1 MSNRRSRFLGI
12 AMLTLAAVIW
22 GLAFSAQ
29 KSAMDFMGPFTCN
42 SVRYLIG
49 AAFLFLI
56 TVCRN
61 ALVHKPLLPHITRIE
76 WIAGGVVGFFLFMAS
91 SLQQIGIEGGDA
103 GSAAFLTALYI
114 VIVPALGVL
123 LGRRPGAAVW
133 CGIVVALLGA
143 YLLTVVGSSTAAE
156 EISSFGSFFSA
167 IGASRFR
174 IARADL
180 LVILC
185 AVVFSFHILSI
196 DRFSG
201 RVDGLHLSML
211 QFLTVGVLGLPLMGA
226 IEAPHIS
233 EIVDGILPLLYLA
246 LLSSGVAYTLQVLGQ
261 ARLEPAL
268 ASVIM
273 SLESVFGVIGGVLIL
288 GERMNPAEIVGCVL
302 VFIAVIVAQL
312 DDVLRAALTKQKRKH
327 HK

>member
-1 MSNRRSRFLGI
+1 MSNRSSRFLGI

-29 KSAMDFMGPFTCN
+29 KSAMDYMGPFTCN

-61 ALVHKPLLPHITRIE
+61 AMMHKPLLPRITPIE
-76 WIAGGVVGFFLFMAS
+76 WIAGGVVGLFLFIAS
-91 SLQQIGIEGGDA
+91 SLQQVGIEGGDA

-114 VIVPALGVL
+114 VIVPLIGTF
-123 LGRRPGAAVW
+123 LGRRPGIAVW

-143 YLLTVVGSSTAAE
+143 YLLTVVGGSASADG
-156 EISSFGSFFSA
+156 ISSLGSFFSA
-167 IGASRFR
+167 IGESRFR

-180 LVILC
+180 LVLLC

-196 DRFSG
+196 DHFSG

-211 QFLTVGVLGLPLMGA
+211 QFLTVGVLGMPLMLA
-226 IEAPHIS
+226 IETPHIS
-233 EIVDGILPLLYLA
+233 EIAGGILPLLYLA
-246 LLSSGVAYTLQVLGQ
+246 LLSSGIAYTLQVLGQ
-261 ARLEPAL
+261 ARVEPAL

-288 GERMNPAEIVGCVL
+288 GERMNPAEVVGCVL

-312 DDVLRAALTKQKRKH
+312 DDVLRAAIKKRK
-327 HK
+327 K

>member
-1 MSNRRSRFLGI
+1 MFDRRSRFLGI

-29 KSAMDFMGPFTCN
+29 KSAMDYMGPFTCN

-61 ALVHKPLLPHITRIE
+61 ALVHKPLLPRITKTE
-76 WIAGGVVGFFLFMAS
+76 WIAGAVVGFFLFVAS
-91 SLQQIGIEGGDA
+91 SLQQVGIEGGDA

-114 VIVPALGVL
+114 VIVPVLGVL

-133 CGIVVALLGA
+133 CGIGVALFGA
-143 YLLTVVGSSTAAE
+143 YLLTVVGGSGAADG
-156 EISSFGSFFSA
+156 ISSLGSFFSA

-180 LVILC
+180 LVLLC

-211 QFLTVGVLGLPLMGA
+211 QFLTVGVLGMPLMVA
-226 IEAPHIS
+226 IEAPRVS
-233 EIVDGILPLLYLA
+233 EIASGILPLLYLA
-246 LLSSGVAYTLQVLGQ
+246 LLSSGIAYTLQVLGQ
-261 ARLEPAL
+261 ARVEPAL

-288 GERMNPAEIVGCVL
+288 GERMNPAETVGCVL

-312 DDVLRAALTKQKRKH
+312 DDVIKAAFAKRKN
-327 HK
+327 KN

>member
-1 MSNRRSRFLGI
+1 MLSRRSRFLGI
-12 AMLTLAAVIW
+12 VMLTLAAVIW

-29 KSAMDFMGPFTCN
+29 KSAMDHMGPFTCN

-61 ALVHKPLLPHITRIE
+61 ALTHRPLIPNITKTE
-76 WIAGGVVGFFLFMAS
+76 WIAGAFVGVFLFVAS
-91 SLQQIGIEGGDA
+91 SLQQAGIEGGDA

-114 VIVPALGVL
+114 VIVPVLGTL
-123 LGRRPGAAVW
+123 LGRRPGVAVW
-133 CGIVVALLGA
+133 AGIAVALAGA
-143 YLLTVVGSSTAAE
+143 YLLTVVGSSSAADG
-156 EISSFGSFFSA
+156 ICSVGSFFGA
-167 IGASRFR
+167 ISKSRFR

-180 LVILC
+180 LVLLC

-196 DRFSG
+196 DRFSA

-211 QFLTVGVLGLPLMGA
+211 QFLTTGVLGLPLMMALETPKLSG
-226 IEAPHIS
+226 IIG
-233 EIVDGILPLLYLA
+233 GILPLLYLGI
-246 LLSSGVAYTLQVLGQ
+246 LSSGIAFTLQVLGQ

-273 SLESVFGVIGGVLIL
+273 SLESVFGALGGVVLL
-288 GERMNPAEIVGCVL
+288 GERMNAAETVGCVL
-302 VFIAVIVAQL
+302 VFVAVIVAQL
-312 DDVLRAALTKQKRKH
+312 DDTIKAALKKNK
-327 HK
+327 K